1 MFYVAK
7 VFQALGVADV
17 GYALYMG
24 ILQHS
29 SMAEEIVLTLI
40 GVGVFSL
47 GRTLEKRLV

>member
-7 VFQALGVADV
+7 LFQAVGVADV
-17 GYALYMG
+17 GYALYVGMV
-24 ILQHS
+24 QYS

-47 GRTLEKRLV
+47 GRLLEKKVA